1 VDSRFEFSEDQPW
14 MRPAFAAKSL
24 RVRLTNDENVVTF
37 RYSKDDGR
45 SWTLHP
51 LRLREFRCRALDT
64 A

>member
-1 VDSRFEFSEDQPW
+1 